1 MCLKEP
7 SICSWISLKSN
18 TLFCALTNGHLSVTS
33 SNTPW
38 SNNWDIWPPFTNQVS
53 GENQH
58 LHPRSKMLRMVKSS
72 RGRRSGGVL
81 DDSLIGRKAR
91 VLIHI
96 LSDLRVAACHTLHR
110 LQCTHKTTPGSTLHM
125 ECFKHSL
132 ESTLY
137 TAHCELDAAHN
148 TAVCS
153 TNSWYTTL
161 QQCDE

>member
-1 MCLKEP
+1 MD
-7 SICSWISLKSN
+7 
-18 TLFCALTNGHLSVTS
+18 HV
-33 SNTPW
+33 
-38 SNNWDIWPPFTNQVS
+38 D

-58 LHPRSKMLRMVKSS
+58 LHPRSKVPEGQKSKVMRIRCGHD
-72 RGRRSGGVL
+72 RG
-81 DDSLIGRKAR
+81 AR